1 MNVFNLIGH
10 IGIYKNKIDIYMIYD
25 KYDIYIYDIIW
36 HIKYKICKIYIKYT
50 YIFYIYVI
58 YMLYNTCHKQ

>member
-25 KYDIYIYDIIW
+25 KYNIYIYDII
-36 HIKYKICKIYIKYT
+36 
-50 YIFYIYVI
+50 
-58 YMLYNTCHKQ
+58 